1 MFVVRMTTQNTTVKD
16 VTTMMFYDMSRQYH
30 VERIRSVAEQRRAD
44 DELGM
49 MAARVA
55 RAWRRLWATGQDR
68 SADPRNGLR
77 ARYAGQ

>member
-1 MFVVRMTTQNTTVKD
+1 MTTQNTTVKD

-68 SADPRNGLR
+68 SAGPRNGLR

>member
-1 MFVVRMTTQNTTVKD
+1 MTTQNTTVKD
-16 VTTMMFYDMSRQYH
+16 VTTMMFYDMSQQYH
-30 VERIRSVAEQRRAD
+30 AERIRSVAEQRRAD

-55 RAWRRLWATGQDR
+55 RAWRRLWLTGQGR
-68 SADPRNGLR
+68 SASPTDGLR

>member
-1 MFVVRMTTQNTTVKD
+1 
-16 VTTMMFYDMSRQYH
+16 MMFYDMSRQYH
-30 VERIRSVAEQRRAD
+30 AERIRSAAEQRRAD

-55 RAWRRLWATGQDR
+55 RTWRRLWHSGQGR
-68 SADPRNGLR
+68 SARPGNGLR

>member
-1 MFVVRMTTQNTTVKD
+1 MTTQNTTVKD
-16 VTTMMFYDMSRQYH
+16 VTTMMFYDMSQQYH
-30 VERIRSVAEQRRAD
+30 AGRIRSAAEQRRAD

-55 RAWRRLWATGQDR
+55 RAWRRLLATGQRGGR
-68 SADPRNGLR
+68 SGGRRDALR

>member
-1 MFVVRMTTQNTTVKD
+1 
-16 VTTMMFYDMSRQYH
+16 MMFYDMNRQYH
-30 VERIRSVAEQRRAD
+30 AERIRSAAEQRRAD

-55 RAWRRLWATGQDR
+55 RTWRRLLAPVRRGASRPD
-68 SADPRNGLR
+68 GLH

>member
-1 MFVVRMTTQNTTVKD
+1 MTTQNTTARD
-16 VTTMMFYDMSRQYH
+16 VTTMMFYDMSQQYH
-30 VERIRSVAEQRRAD
+30 AGRIRSAAEQRRAD

-55 RAWRRLWATGQDR
+55 RAWRRLAPGR
-68 SADPRNGLR
+68 SASRRDALR